1 MAIFYLSFL
10 SWARGKIDLAL
21 IFGIFGISGISGV
34 LGISGF

>member
-21 IFGIFGISGISGV
+21 IFGIFGISGILLSQK
-34 LGISGF
+34 IAS